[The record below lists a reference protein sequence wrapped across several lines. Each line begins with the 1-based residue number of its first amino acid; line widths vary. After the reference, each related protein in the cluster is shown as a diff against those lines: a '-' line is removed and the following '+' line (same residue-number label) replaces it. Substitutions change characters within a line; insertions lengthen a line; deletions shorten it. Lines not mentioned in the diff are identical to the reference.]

1 MKNKKSFYR
10 ILDTKVIASA
20 YSPQKFHYHIVV
32 PCMTCIKLC
41 FGFQHEPFWHF
52 KVQKRLTA
60 NQTCISSFHLMET
73 LDLMAWIQ
81 IFIWPKIFCSVD
93 TKATN
98 VYKKFYTKLL
108 FKFKYCKVQK
118 SGIFQS
124 KNISQYLNISILNL
138 SITHRL

>member
-1 MKNKKSFYR
+1 MKIKKSFYW

-93 TKATN
+93 TKAIN
-98 VYKKFYTKLL
+98 VYKKFFLKPS
-108 FKFKYCKVQK
+108 FEFKYCKVQK
-118 SGIFQS
+118 SWYIKEYYNSKYGVHLKIFY
-124 KNISQYLNISILNL
+124 NW
-138 SITHRL
+138 